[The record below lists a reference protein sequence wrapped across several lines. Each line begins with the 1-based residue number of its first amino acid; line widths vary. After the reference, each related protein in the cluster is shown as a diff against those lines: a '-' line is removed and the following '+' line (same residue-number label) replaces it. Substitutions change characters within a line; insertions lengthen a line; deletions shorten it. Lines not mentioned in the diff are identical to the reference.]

1 MDKYDVVII
10 GAGASGISCAIAYKQ
25 KNPFKKIVILE
36 QNDRIGKK
44 ILKTGNGKCNLG
56 NVHIKENSYH
66 NWEYIKR
73 AMKQFDIID
82 YFGEMG
88 VITRQDEQGR
98 LYPYSETA
106 SSIVDIFRY
115 ELERLQIEVRYFF
128 QVTNIFTEKNFIVYG
143 TSTKIEAEKV
153 VVATGSFAQEKT
165 NGYELLEHLGHHIK
179 PLSPRLVPIK
189 VEESVKSLQGIRV
202 KCLAKV
208 KEFEEYGE
216 ILFKEAGLSGILAL
230 NLSRYVNKND
240 KIVLDLAPD
249 KSYLTLKEL
258 IEKLASRDIAT
269 ILRGLLPKMVI
280 LDILKTAKTPEEIA
294 TKIKNYSFT
303 VKDLYDFEFAQVARG
318 GVDMD
323 EVKEDFASKI
333 INNCYIVG
341 EVLDIDGECGGYNLM
356 FAWMSG
362 NTVGKHI

>member
-25 KNPFKKIVILE
+25 KNPLKKIVILE
-36 QNDRIGKK
+36 QNERIGKK

-56 NVHIKENSYH
+56 NIHIKENSYY
-66 NWEYIKR
+66 NWDYIKQ
-73 AMKQFDIID
+73 AMKQFNIVT

-88 VITRQDEQGR
+88 VMTRQDEQGR

-115 ELERLQIEVRYFF
+115 ELERLQIEVRCSF
-128 QVTNIFTEKNFIVYG
+128 QVTNIFVEKNFIIEG
-143 TSTKIEAEKV
+143 LTARIEAEKLV
-153 VVATGSFAQEKT
+153 MATGSFAQEKT
-165 NGYELLEHLGHHIK
+165 NGYDLLERLGHHIK

-189 VEESVKSLQGIRV
+189 VEENIKSLQGIRV

-208 KEFEEYGE
+208 NKFEEYGE

-249 KSYLTLKEL
+249 KSYLALKEG
-258 IEKLASRDIAT
+258 IEKLANRDLAT
-269 ILRGLLPKMVI
+269 ILRGLLPKMII
-280 LDILKTAKTPEEIA
+280 LDILKTAKTSEEIA

-303 VKDLYDFEFAQVARG
+303 VKDLYDFDYAQVTRG

-323 EVKEDFASKI
+323 EIREDFTSKI
-333 INNCYIVG
+333 INHCYIIG
-341 EVLDIDGECGGYNLM
+341 EVLDVDGECGGYNLM

-362 NTVGKHI
+362 NTVGQHL